1 MYVCMFVCMYV
12 YMCLYVFICVYMCV
26 YVCICVCAYYTIY
39 VRIYKHITPVT
50 PDIYQSTSSGFHRR
64 FDSTPQVVEHHG
76 SVRSCWQATDHAD
89 VKLRIALHCRTG
101 SQRCN
106 HKAQKRPDEK
116 VQENFYLGSLRQKWW
131 KNGQWMTR
139 WLAPARQNLWHK
151 LKSAKKCWCHS
162 EMLQAVR
169 QTPSGTARMALGTC
183 LWTNLG
189 HIHHTPPQ

>member
-1 MYVCMFVCMYV
+1 MYVCTDVMQCNVMLCFVLLCMFVCLYVCMYV

-139 WLAPARQNLWHK
+139 WLAPSSTEGPAEYLD
-151 LKSAKKCWCHS
+151 
-162 EMLQAVR
+162 
-169 QTPSGTARMALGTC
+169 TGTC
-183 LWTNLG
+183 SKRA
-189 HIHHTPPQ
+189 